1 MITVS
6 LSGKKDALD
15 YYISGQMLEGRN
27 ASTQIG
33 DIQVASNIDAEK
45 FARLYEYWLSYEIAS
60 LDGRVTVGQ
69 MDLNTRFA
77 YADNA
82 SEFLNSS
89 MGISPTIFTIPTYPE
104 PALSLV
110 YEQNITSQQSLSG
123 AVSAGADNDDFSD
136 LFYMAEWQYRAD
148 NFTVKAGGW
157 HHTGDLTRLDGT
169 VDSGSEGWYA
179 LLEGHSASL
188 PLRYYAQYGYTDE
201 RLTEMSQH
209 VGAGVTTDHFLFQKK
224 AQIGVGVTAV
234 RLSDLVD
241 SQKRWETVAEVFVKF
256 VLNESV
262 SVKPDLQYV
271 MSPAGDD
278 RNVWVSTLRL
288 ALTF

>member
-1 MITVS
+1 MS
-6 LSGKKDALD
+6 LSGKNDALS

-33 DIQVASNIDAEK
+33 DIQVTSNIDAEE
-45 FARLYEYWLSYEIAS
+45 FAKLYEYWLSYEVAS

-69 MDLNTRFA
+69 MDLNTKFA

-89 MGISPTIFTIPTYPE
+89 MGISPTIYKVPTYPE

-110 YEQNITSQQSLSG
+110 YEQNITSQQSL
-123 AVSAGADNDDFSD
+123 AGADNDDFSD
-136 LFYMAEWQYRAD
+136 LFYMMEWQYRAD

-157 HHTGDLTRLDGT
+157 HHTGTLLTLDGT

-179 LLEGHSASL
+179 LLEGHSANL

-209 VGAGVTTDHFLFQKK
+209 VGAGVTTDHFMLQKK

-234 RLSDLVD
+234 RLSDLID
-241 SQKRWETVAEVFVKF
+241 TQKSWETVAEVFVKF
-256 VLNESV
+256 SLNESI

-278 RNVWVSTLRL
+278 RNVWVSTLRF